1 MAPTKRKPAA
11 TPRKPAAIKPKANVP
26 QLVPMDP
33 LSILDDM
40 DALDLERLD
49 ATSTPLLY
57 DRTTT
62 DDPLLYDRATG
73 RVGSLD
79 APADMD
85 LDGLDDAALTVK
97 ALRLIL
103 LDATASAAAKASA
116 ARTLAEINGQLGRNA
131 KPPADAGKP
140 LAEMSREELEAELA
154 RETGASA
161 VLPGS
166 DKGKA

>member
-1 MAPTKRKPAA
+1 MAPSKRKPA
-11 TPRKPAAIKPKANVP
+11 TRKPSSTAP

-33 LSILDDM
+33 LDALDNM

-49 ATSTPLLY
+49 ATSSA
-57 DRTTT
+57 
-62 DDPLLYDRATG
+62 LLYDRATG